1 MGSKSTTT
9 DATSTTTQTTILDR
23 KAVQQQGMQ
32 ILDSVIVDPSDTVMV
47 RAMENLRAGFL
58 DASERNTTTVGN
70 FMALAVQLLSLAD
83 KGQVRMNEFGY
94 QALVNARN
102 ALEAMENTG
111 ALVVKLADAAIGD
124 SFDLAEKVAAFQQ
137 QAQRD
142 ALEIVAETKTGDYSD
157 SLKIISGMVMLFS
170 LASLYIVGKK

>member
-94 QALVNARN
+94 
-102 ALEAMENTG
+102 
-111 ALVVKLADAAIGD
+111 
-124 SFDLAEKVAAFQQ
+124 
-137 QAQRD
+137 
-142 ALEIVAETKTGDYSD
+142 
-157 SLKIISGMVMLFS
+157 
-170 LASLYIVGKK
+170 